1 MTRYNFFRSLVALI
15 LAAPL
20 AILSSG
26 ASAGEPDDKAAL
38 AGLSEAK
45 IAFDLTTGSGK
56 ALLTQLNVIDETRKS
71 LIAQGVTPRIVLAF
85 RSGATFLVQNDME
98 KIKPE
103 NHDYAPKIAAKLREM
118 SKAPGVESMEQ
129 CNVAVRLTK
138 VDAKHVMPEVKVVG
152 NGWISLMGYQAR
164 GYSYIK
170 PS

>member
-1 MTRYNFFRSLVALI
+1 MTRYNFFRAVMASVLAGSLSVLGSVA
-15 LAAPL
+15 A
-20 AILSSG
+20 
-26 ASAGEPDDKAAL
+26 AGEPNDKAAL
-38 AGLSEAK
+38 EGLKEAK

-98 KIKPE
+98 KVKPE
-103 NHDYAPKIAAKLREM
+103 NKEYAPKIAAKLREM
-118 SKAPGVESMEQ
+118 SEAPGVESMEQ